1 MTYCVFQDM
10 SVVFYGHFEN
20 RLQMTC
26 YHADSD
32 SGGVAEKNDTTHG
45 GSWRE
50 CTVTPLCS

>member
-32 SGGVAEKNDTTHG
+32 SGGVVQLMEDPG
-45 GSWRE
+45 GSA
-50 CTVTPLCS
+50 P